1 MNLHSTPH
9 SDVNEILN
17 LLHTNIKIILQD
29 QFIGMYL
36 FGSLA
41 NGDFDKDSDID
52 VLVVTKDKIP
62 EKIFSSLHAMHEHI
76 AQIDS
81 PWEFQ
86 LEVSYIP
93 EGALRRYD
101 PTNNKHPHLDR
112 GKGEKLKIMR
122 HDSDWVIQRHILR
135 ERGIIVEGPDP
146 KTLIDPVSS
155 EDLKQAVV
163 NILNSWIKGFLDD
176 SRILENR
183 GYQSYTVLTLCR
195 ILHTYAH
202 GTIVSKPVAA
212 EWAKRTL
219 EPEWT
224 PLIENAWMG
233 RQNPGMKSDPEDLK
247 RTLDFIRYTLEK
259 TSA

>member
-1 MNLHSTPH
+1 MNLHSIPY

-17 LLHTNIKIILQD
+17 LLHTNIKTILQD

-52 VLVVTKDKIP
+52 VLVVTKDTIP
-62 EKIFSSLHAMHEHI
+62 EKMFSSLHAMHEKV
-76 AQIDS
+76 AQTDS
-81 PWEFQ
+81 PWAFQ

-112 GKGEKLKIMR
+112 GKGEKLKIMQ
-122 HDSDWVIQRHILR
+122 HDRDWVIQRQILR

-146 KTLIDPVSS
+146 ETLIDPVSS
-155 EDLKQAVV
+155 GDLKQAVMD
-163 NILNSWIKGFLDD
+163 ILNSWIKGFLDD
-176 SRILENR
+176 PRSLKNR

-195 ILHTYAH
+195 ILYTYMHEA
-202 GTIVSKPVAA
+202 IVSKPAAA

-219 EPEWT
+219 EPEWK
-224 PLIENAWMG
+224 PLIERAWMG

-247 RTLDFIRYTLEK
+247 RTLDFIRYSLEK
-259 TSA
+259 TSV

>member
-1 MNLHSTPH
+1 
-9 SDVNEILN
+9 
-17 LLHTNIKIILQD
+17 
-29 QFIGMYL
+29 MYL

-52 VLVVTKDKIP
+52 VLVVTKDMIT
-62 EKIFSSLHAMHEHI
+62 EKIFSSLHAMHEKI
-76 AQIDS
+76 AEIDS
-81 PWEFQ
+81 PWAFQ

-93 EGALRRYD
+93 EGALQRYD

-112 GKGEKLKIMR
+112 GRDEKLKIMQ

-135 ERGIIVEGPDP
+135 ERGTIVEGPDP
-146 KTLIDPVSS
+146 KTLIDSVSS
-155 EDLKQAVV
+155 EDLKQAVA

-176 SRILENR
+176 PRILENR

-195 ILHTYAH
+195 ILHTYSY
-202 GTIVSKPVAA
+202 GTIVSKPAAA

-233 RQNPGMKSDPEDLK
+233 RQNPGVKSDPEDLK

-259 TSA
+259 TSV